1 MVVVGATDKAGSFG
15 CRAAQ
20 SAIKGSNGQRVYFLN
35 PKREELFGRRCYPDL
50 ASLPE
55 VVDCM
60 VLCPP
65 AATVTSYLEE
75 GGRLGIG
82 AAVVYASGFGEE
94 RSAASKQMEAE
105 ITRICETYQIA
116 LMGPNCVG
124 FINALDGICTF
135 PGDRGI
141 LGNGV
146 KRGMGVVAQSGYAT
160 GGCYLPDAKRLAFVI
175 SAGNCAAVSLEDY
188 LLFYAGDPRITCIA
202 AYIEGIKK
210 PAQLE
215 KALRLCAE
223 NRKPVVALK
232 AGMSEKGSFAAASH
246 TGSLAGDYKSFEAVC
261 AKYGV
266 ILTRSLQEFHTT
278 ARMFAVLDGHLPQS
292 AGVGAINFSG
302 AENTLCADTC
312 ARFGIDLPAFAP
324 ETAEAI
330 AALVPAYS
338 TPANPLDATTTLFT
352 EKEKV
357 KALFTAISRDPS
369 VGIMTLGND
378 VGLPAELK
386 DATCREAMAELRGE
400 GELAPLL
407 IMPSYEKT
415 RDNDMI
421 AAFED
426 IGIPVLATGDLAYR
440 ALRHLCDFIAYN
452 SAERTL
458 SLALPQG
465 DSRREGRVTLS
476 EFDSKEALSAAG
488 VPVPRQ
494 ARAAD
499 EAALERC
506 LPDFPG
512 AVVLKVDSADIPHK
526 TEAGGVKLNL
536 RTPEEAKAAFREIMT
551 SCRAYKPDAQIDG
564 VLVQEMARPG
574 VEIILGVK
582 NDKQFGPMLLAGL
595 GGVFVEVFQD
605 AALYPCPLGLTE
617 AKAMLE
623 SLKGYRLLSGY
634 RGGRPCDIEALA
646 ALMVSASDYAAAH
659 RDTLSELDLNP
670 VFVYEE
676 GQGVMAADA
685 LIVNWQ

>member
-15 CRAAQ
+15 SRASQ

-35 PKREELFGRRCYPDL
+35 PKREELFGRKCYHSL
-50 ASLPE
+50 ADLPE

-60 VLCPP
+60 VLCTP
-65 AATVTSYLEE
+65 AATIAPYLEE
-75 GGRLGIG
+75 GGKLGVG

-94 RSAASKQMEAE
+94 RSEAARQMEEEVAA
-105 ITRICETYQIA
+105 ICQTYHIA

-124 FINALDGICTF
+124 YVNALDSICTF

-175 SAGNCAAVSLEDY
+175 SAGNCAVASLEDY
-188 LLFYAGDPRITCIA
+188 LLFYAEDDRINCIA

-210 PAQLE
+210 PDRLE
-215 KALRLCAE
+215 KALRICAE
-223 NRKPVVALK
+223 KRKPVVVLK

-261 AKYGV
+261 KKYGV
-266 ILTRSLQEFHTT
+266 ILTRSLQEFHST
-278 ARMFAVLDGHLPQS
+278 ARMFAVLDGHFPKS
-292 AGVGAINFSG
+292 PGVGAINFSG

-312 ARFGIDLPAFAP
+312 ARFGVDLPAFAP
-324 ETAEAI
+324 ETAAAI
-330 AALVPAYS
+330 AELVPSYS

-357 KALFTAISRDPS
+357 KALFIAISRDPS

-378 VGLPAELK
+378 VGMPAELK
-386 DATCREAMAELRGE
+386 DVTCREAMAELQAE

-415 RDNDMI
+415 RDNTLI
-421 AAFED
+421 AEFED
-426 IGIPVLATGDLAYR
+426 LGIPVLATGDLAYT
-440 ALRHLCDFIAYN
+440 ALHHLCEFIAYKPE
-452 SAERTL
+452 AHTL
-458 SLALPQG
+458 SLSLPG
-465 DSRREGRVTLS
+465 PGNPARRRVTLS
-476 EFDSKEALSAAG
+476 EFDSKEALSQCG

-494 ARAAD
+494 AKAAD
-499 EAALERC
+499 EAELLRC
-506 LPDFPG
+506 LKDFPMP
-512 AVVLKVDSADIPHK
+512 VVLKVDSADIPHK

-536 RTPEEAKAAFREIMT
+536 QTAGEARSAFHEIME
-551 SCRAYKPDAQIDG
+551 SCRAYSSSAKIDG
-564 VLVQEMARPG
+564 VLVQEMAKPG
-574 VEIILGVK
+574 LELILGIK
-582 NDKQFGPMLLAGL
+582 NDKQFGPMLLVGL

-605 AALYPCPLGLTE
+605 AALCPCPITKAE
-617 AKAMLE
+617 ARDML
-623 SLKGYRLLSGY
+623 SQLKGFPLLSGY
-634 RGGRPCDIEALA
+634 RGGVSRDVEALTE
-646 ALMVSASDYAAAH
+646 LMVHISDYASEH
-659 RDTLSELDLNP
+659 RDTLAELDLNP

-676 GQGVMAADA
+676 GQGVVAADA
-685 LIVNWQ
+685 LIVNWR